1 MEVTSPAALAAAATA
16 AVSSIVLP
24 TGFSIQ
30 NGLPASAAAT
40 PISRCSMLG
49 AQIDTTSTWGSA
61 SIVAIF
67 LFIDAAFL
75 GFPVLSTMLNGGA
88 FPVVALL
95 LVAGLIAAG
104 VGLLQGRRWGW
115 YLAMVMIALS
125 VVLDLLRGNLLGLVI
140 DALIIFLLTRPAIRA
155 KFGVR

>member
-1 MEVTSPAALAAAATA
+1 VAYD
-16 AVSSIVLP
+16 
-24 TGFSIQ
+24 
-30 NGLPASAAAT
+30 
-40 PISRCSMLG
+40 
-49 AQIDTTSTWGSA
+49 IDPDQSV

-75 GFPVLSTMLNGGA
+75 GFPVLSTMINGGV
-88 FPVVALL
+88 FPIVPAL

-115 YLAMVMIALS
+115 YLAIVVVGLS
-125 VVLDLLRGNLLGLVI
+125 VLLDLLRGNLLGLVI
-140 DALIIFLLTRPAIRA
+140 DALIIFLLTRPATRA

>member
-1 MEVTSPAALAAAATA
+1 MAYD
-16 AVSSIVLP
+16 
-24 TGFSIQ
+24 
-30 NGLPASAAAT
+30 
-40 PISRCSMLG
+40 
-49 AQIDTTSTWGSA
+49 IDPDQSV

-115 YLAMVMIALS
+115 YLAMVVVGLS
-125 VVLDLLRGNLLGLVI
+125 VLLDLLRGNLLALVI
-140 DALIIFLLTRPAIRA
+140 DALIIFLLTRPATRA

>member
-1 MEVTSPAALAAAATA
+1 MAYD
-16 AVSSIVLP
+16 
-24 TGFSIQ
+24 
-30 NGLPASAAAT
+30 
-40 PISRCSMLG
+40 
-49 AQIDTTSTWGSA
+49 IDPDQSV

-75 GFPVLSTMLNGGA
+75 GFPVVSTMLNGGA
-88 FPVVALL
+88 FPVVALV

-115 YLAMVMIALS
+115 YLAMVVVGLS
-125 VVLDLLRGNLLGLVI
+125 VLLDLLRGSLLALVI
-140 DALIIFLLTRPAIRA
+140 DALIIFLLTRPATRA

>member
-1 MEVTSPAALAAAATA
+1 MAYD
-16 AVSSIVLP
+16 
-24 TGFSIQ
+24 
-30 NGLPASAAAT
+30 
-40 PISRCSMLG
+40 
-49 AQIDTTSTWGSA
+49 IDPDQSV

-88 FPVVALL
+88 LPVVALV

-115 YLAMVMIALS
+115 YLAMVMIGLS
-125 VVLDLLRGNLLGLVI
+125 VVLDIYRVNLLGLLI